1 MFDLK
6 VSKGGGDRLEWIE
19 TGLDKLGSIETRVD
33 RLWWIAAAVAGLAV
47 AILLPRLVLQQP
59 DPQHPYPRYAEH
71 AEI

>member
-1 MFDLK
+1 MFDLR

-19 TGLDKLGSIETRVD
+19 TGLGKLSIETGVD
-33 RLWWIAAAVAGLAV
+33 KLWWIAAAVAGVAV

-59 DPQHPYPRYAEH
+59 EPQHPYPRYAEH